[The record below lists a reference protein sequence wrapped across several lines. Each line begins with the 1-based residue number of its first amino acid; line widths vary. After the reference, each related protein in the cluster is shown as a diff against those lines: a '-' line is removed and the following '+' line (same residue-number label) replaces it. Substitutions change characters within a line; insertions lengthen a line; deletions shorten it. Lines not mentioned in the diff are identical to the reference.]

1 MSSKPETIHRVSEVP
16 QAARDDPEPPTKQ
29 VVEAIVGNGTP
40 PALGDGAPL
49 ATVTKHVVH
58 PAVGE
63 MITSFLTGN
72 TYTIGPQI
80 GEGHFGVVFGCTDL
94 WQNELAAKVLK
105 PVSTYE
111 DVKVR
116 ATAEF
121 HKLLQVRNP
130 FITFVFDA
138 FEYRDTFYI
147 ITERCYCPISHLF
160 TLGNF
165 NGYLWIKAISRCLL
179 QAVHYLHLNGFVH
192 QDIHLGNVFAAVVR
206 DEMAP
211 DVGPGALLF
220 KLADLGIAKLFGELQ
235 TANTRAAWMIP
246 PEVHNPNEFG
256 PIDHRIDLYHV
267 GLLLLQMASGKELR
281 FTEQQILEGV
291 PRDSFG
297 AACSAQFCTRKSLAS
312 ARFVSNCQRNG
323 VVAGLER
330 LASAARATGFGAD
343 GIVEI
348 AGP

>member
-1 MSSKPETIHRVSEVP
+1 MANHKPVIPAGPVAPVP
-16 QAARDDPEPPTKQ
+16 AQEIQSQAVAKQ
-29 VVEAIVGNGTP
+29 VVN
-40 PALGDGAPL
+40 PAP
-49 ATVTKHVVH
+49 
-58 PAVGE
+58 GE

-80 GEGHFGVVFGCTDL
+80 GEGHFGVVFACTDL

-105 PVSTYE
+105 PISTYE
-111 DVKVR
+111 DVRTR
-116 ATAEF
+116 AEAEF
-121 HKLLQVRNP
+121 KKLLQVRNP

-160 TLGNF
+160 SLDNF
-165 NGYLWIKAISRCLL
+165 NGFLWIKAISRCVL

-192 QDIHLGNVFAAVVR
+192 QDIHLGNVFATVVK

-235 TANTRAAWMIP
+235 TANTRAAWMVP

-267 GLLLLQMASGKELR
+267 GLLLLQITSGKELR
-281 FTEQQILEGV
+281 FTEQEILDGLPREKALELPAPLNFALEKTLRRHV
-291 PRDSFG
+291 PFRTANAMELWRDLNAPPTLPDPPPSELTE
-297 AACSAQFCTRKSLAS
+297 S
-312 ARFVSNCQRNG
+312 
-323 VVAGLER
+323 
-330 LASAARATGFGAD
+330 
-343 GIVEI
+343 
-348 AGP
+348 